1 MQVSAEL
8 PSDAKRSADAAA
20 TWGAGKVK
28 EIEAFY
34 RVRELQ
40 EQHRQA
46 AEHAQKKATFWGWLT
61 GQQRVAAEA
70 AELARKNLE
79 SAQQRETE
87 ALRALARKGAAGIEA
102 HGLAKDD
109 RQEQGRLRATQE
121 REQLKTRKQA
131 QEKENAAL
139 CEAMASPAQAASLKA
154 SVNAKTPDQAAQL
167 AQVRAKAEV
176 YEQEQGPALDSDK
189 EQVKA
194 QVRAAFARSVP
205 PRCCPGVVAK
215 RSAQASN
222 VLNVL
227 NTRSKRSSVELIA
240 GVSASSV
247 PGFSKSHRAAPKWSN
262 SATDAGISLKSASAF
277 LTMRGVTLALI
288 RLAVVTM
295 LAVGGL

>member
-20 TWGAGKVK
+20 AWRAGKVK

-46 AEHAQKKATFWGWLT
+46 AEHAQKKATFWRWLT
-61 GQQRVAAEA
+61 GQQRAAVEA

-87 ALRALARKGAAGIEA
+87 ALRALDRKGAAGIEA

-109 RQEQGRLRATQE
+109 RQEQGRLRAAQE
-121 REQLKTRKQA
+121 REQLETRKQA
-131 QEKENAAL
+131 QEKENATL
-139 CEAMASPAQAASLKA
+139 REAMASPAQAASLKA

-194 QVRAAFARSVP
+194 QVRAAFARSAGQTHTLGQVP
-205 PRCCPGVVAK
+205 GAVP
-215 RSAQASN
+215 SAQE
-222 VLNVL
+222 
-227 NTRSKRSSVELIA
+227 RPREPEGRSSSDRE
-240 GVSASSV
+240 
-247 PGFSKSHRAAPKWSN
+247 N
-262 SATDAGISLKSASAF
+262 Q
-277 LTMRGVTLALI
+277 
-288 RLAVVTM
+288 RLAQRGAQDIEAERAQVREQVRERFQQSPEQERGEDRR
-295 LAVGGL
+295 LERD